1 MPFETFDSR
10 MGKIS
15 VCSASYCE
23 GCRRFEP
30 IARKVL
36 EVDENGRAIWNEDG
50 PIENGISISCEYEFL
65 CQNVA
70 RELTDRLRKDDMN
83 DQT

>member
-15 VCSASYCE
+15 VRSAPYCE
-23 GCRRFEP
+23 GCGRFEP
-30 IARKVL
+30 LAHKVL
-36 EVDENGRAIWNEDG
+36 KVDENGRTIWNEDG
-50 PIENGISISCEYEFL
+50 PIENGISISCEYEYL

-70 RELTDRLRKDDMN
+70 RELANRLRKDETN

>member
-1 MPFETFDSR
+1 MAFETFDSR

-15 VCSASYCE
+15 VRSAPYCE
-23 GCRRFEP
+23 GCGRFEP
-30 IARKVL
+30 LARKVL
-36 EVDENGRAIWNEDG
+36 EVDDNGRTIWKEDG
-50 PIENGISISCEYEFL
+50 RIENGISISCEYEFL

-83 DQT
+83 GRP